1 MRGGVGA
8 GGVGGMIIR
17 LVGWGGGLIGWVGRA
32 DCLGWVSDD
41 LSFDG
46 SKKDT
51 LAGYKGMVFIFFQLF
66 LLFSGFRS
74 VRGTSTIMKV
84 MNFHDDL
91 L

>member
-51 LAGYKGMVFIFFQLF
+51 LAGYKRMV
-66 LLFSGFRS
+66 LFSSNSSFCFRVS
-74 VRGTSTIMKV
+74 VRFVGRAQ
-84 MNFHDDL
+84 
-91 L
+91 